1 FQYSKDPKR
10 QNGSVLQYSKSIK
23 YGKNAGQKE
32 LPDKFLRTGLE
43 GIWEKK
49 FEENAGTNSQTG
61 LWVEGIRERRKRKRK
76 LRTKT
81 KGSAAYWTNWNSI
94 FRRFSG
100 LCTYKI
106 QHFKRFNGP

>member
-1 FQYSKDPKR
+1 MERWTK
-10 QNGSVLQYSKSIK
+10 GLC
-23 YGKNAGQKE
+23 E

-43 GIWEKK
+43 GLCSNILNR
-49 FEENAGTNSQTG
+49 NAGTNSQTG

-106 QHFKRFNGP
+106 QHFKRFTPASTLALDI